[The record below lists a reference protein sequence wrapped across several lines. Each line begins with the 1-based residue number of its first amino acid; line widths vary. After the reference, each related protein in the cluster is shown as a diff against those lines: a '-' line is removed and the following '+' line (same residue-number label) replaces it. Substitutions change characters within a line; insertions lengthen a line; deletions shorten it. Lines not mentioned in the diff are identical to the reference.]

1 MSKGDYFAILA
12 NIYLAVL
19 LKDRPKQLFTIM
31 CSFVF
36 LSVLMYF
43 VK

>member
-1 MSKGDYFAILA
+1 MNKGDYFAILA

-19 LKDRPKQLFTIM
+19 IKDRPKQLFCVM
-31 CSFVF
+31 VSFVF
-36 LSVLMYF
+36 LSLLMYF

>member
-1 MSKGDYFAILA
+1 MNKGDYFAILA
-12 NIYLAVL
+12 NIYLAVY
-19 LKDRPKQLFTIM
+19 LKDKPTQLRVLI